1 MKIGR
6 FEKGGFFYQCTL
18 ESILSLLQD
27 DDDDDYYD
35 DFDFD
40 ETATS
45 EESDYSEDEEEDI
58 DKEKE
63 PTSKTA
69 EVKEQLSKVT
79 IPEVSSDDES
89 DNSSASYSSSYSS
102 ASELSDTEMLEPDD
116 LFIEKP
122 ALGYQENTCHQDSRP
137 ECIEKKM
144 VREL

>member
-18 ESILSLLQD
+18 ESILSLLQ